1 MTSSRPLDFAV
12 GEAADYRRLIAEVDR
27 VLATIEAAE
36 DDAPTVQR
44 MADALTLSLGAEL
57 GVTGGRIY
65 VREGEQYR
73 LWTVF
78 GDSPETA
85 RGIVVPRSYDPLRRV
100 LAEGTVFV
108 EEDHPALDR
117 ALEERLGTRGFA
129 AIEVGD
135 GEFVLAFDLHPERRR
150 EQALFGLG
158 LLRHGID
165 QRIRRERFEDVLRQA
180 RRIHSSILPQQMPRF
195 GDFEISARSVPLD
208 RVGGDFYDFLPHA
221 DTILGLAIAD
231 VSGHGLP
238 AALQVRDIYTGLR
251 MGTAREYKIV
261 RTVERLNQIIH
272 LSRGTGRF
280 VSMVYG
286 ELEIDG
292 TFIYVNAGH
301 PAPFHLSAKGGV
313 RRLERGGAVLGP
325 LPNAAYTRGYLTLE
339 PGDLLVLFTD
349 GVIET
354 HRARGANG
362 TVAAPV
368 DERWGPLGE
377 EYGDERLIEVVRR
390 HRQEGAEAIVDAIF
404 ADVAAFESGA
414 SPTDDRTAVVV
425 KHRIGL

>member
-1 MTSSRPLDFAV
+1 MTTSTPVDPAAGDAAV
-12 GEAADYRRLIAEVDR
+12 YRRLIADVDR
-27 VLATIEAAE
+27 VLLTIEGAE

-44 MADALTLSLGAEL
+44 MADALTLSLGSEL
-57 GVTGGRIY
+57 GLTGGRIY
-65 VREGEQYR
+65 VREGDQYR
-73 LWTVF
+73 LWTTF
-78 GDSPETA
+78 GEAPEAA
-85 RGIVVPRSYDPLRRV
+85 RGIVVPRTYHPLRRV
-100 LAEGTVFV
+100 LAEGTVYV
-108 EEDHPALDR
+108 DEDHPGLDR
-117 ALEERLGTRGFA
+117 DLENRLGARGFA

-135 GEFVLAFDLHPERRR
+135 GEFVLAFDLHPARRR
-150 EQALFGLG
+150 DQALFGLG

-165 QRIRRERFEDVLRQA
+165 QRIRQERFEDVLRQA
-180 RRIHSSILPQQMPRF
+180 RRIHSSILPQEMPTF
-195 GDFEISARSVPLD
+195 GDFDIAARSVPLD
-208 RVGGDFYDFLPHA
+208 RVGGDFFDFLPHA

-272 LSRGTGRF
+272 LSRSTGRF

-301 PAPFHLSAKGGV
+301 PAPFHLNAQGEV
-313 RRLERGGAVLGP
+313 RRLERGGTVLGP
-325 LPNAAYTRGYLTLE
+325 LPQASYTRGYLTLE

-354 HRARGANG
+354 HRGRATARTAD
-362 TVAAPV
+362 A
-368 DERWGPLGE
+368 RWGPLGE
-377 EYGDERLIEVVRR
+377 EYGDERLIDVVRR
-390 HRQEGAEAIVDAIF
+390 HRSESAEGIVDAIF
-404 ADVAAFESGA
+404 ADVDAFAEGA
-414 SPTDDRTAVVV
+414 SATDDRTVVV
-425 KHRIGL
+425 VRRRGA

>member
-1 MTSSRPLDFAV
+1 MVTPPRPAEAST

-27 VLATIEAAE
+27 VLTTIEAAE

-44 MADALTLSLGAEL
+44 MADALTMSLGSEL

-65 VREGEQYR
+65 VREGEHYR

-78 GDSPETA
+78 GEASEAA
-85 RGIVVPRSYDPLRRV
+85 RGTVVPRTYDPLGRV
-100 LAEGTVFV
+100 LAEGTVYV
-108 EEDHPALDR
+108 EADHPGLDR
-117 ALEERLGTRGFA
+117 VLEERLGTRGFA

-135 GEFVLAFDLHPERRR
+135 GEFVLAFDLHPQRRR
-150 EQALFGLG
+150 DQALFGLG

-165 QRIRRERFEDVLRQA
+165 QRIRQERFEDVLRQA

-195 GDFEISARSVPLD
+195 GDFDVAARSVPLD

-301 PAPFHLSAKGGV
+301 PAPFHLSAAGEV
-313 RRLERGGAVLGP
+313 RRLERGGTVLGP
-325 LPNAAYTRGYLTLE
+325 LPHASYTRGYLTVE
-339 PGDLLVLFTD
+339 RGDLLVLFTD

-354 HRARGANG
+354 HRGVGERAPL
-362 TVAAPV
+362 AAG
-368 DERWGPLGE
+368 ELAE
-377 EYGDERLIEVVRR
+377 EYGDERLIELVRR
-390 HRQEGAEAIVDAIF
+390 HREAPAERIVSAIF
-404 ADVAAFESGA
+404 DDLAAFEAGA
-414 SPTDDRTAVVV
+414 PASDDRTVVVV
-425 KHRIGL
+425 KRRPG